1 MSVYGIDNHGHRINR
16 YIVGCKL
23 LSGDTTWN
31 GNNGINRYIVGCKWL
46 CLECWFGCSYE
57 LIDT

>member
-31 GNNGINRYIVGCKWL
+31 GNNGINRYIVGCKCFVL
-46 CLECWFGCSYE
+46 RNAFQKLVE